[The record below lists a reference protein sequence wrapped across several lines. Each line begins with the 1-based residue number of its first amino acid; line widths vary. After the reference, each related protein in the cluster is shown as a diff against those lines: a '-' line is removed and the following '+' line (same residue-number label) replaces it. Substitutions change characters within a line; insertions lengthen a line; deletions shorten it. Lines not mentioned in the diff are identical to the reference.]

1 MDVMK
6 LSQKQKIT
14 AFIVVLCLGF
24 VALGIFAG
32 HSLKSMSTQ
41 YQNSN
46 AITEGVVGIHA
57 TQAKLLSLAAGRDDL
72 SSKQIPVVKK
82 ELDELL
88 NEVKQDVVFLKGIGL
103 SAQAND
109 LLAATQSFDNSFRP
123 WLNIKSEL
131 GFSVD
136 EGKLGELKSLETT
149 IEKKINETGMVT
161 VMSDFQ
167 AMIKAQ
173 QNYLLKQSENNLK
186 LFNRAMFGFV
196 NTSNSYAMLNLYQ
209 KEVEQFKA
217 TFKRVAELSQQETI
231 KEQNLLAGE
240 AKASDIIHAISGDI
254 EKLSAKYQAEAAQS
268 GDVTLWSVLI
278 ACAVLALVT
287 ISIFV
292 MQSVSLTRS
301 LSQTKRVLDKLS
313 QGDLTQKMQV
323 SNNPN
328 DEFNQ
333 LAVAINQSC
342 EHLAGLVR
350 KVQENSQALSGDAA
364 ALHSGVDKLTQS
376 QTDVMSQSQL
386 LASATEEVSVTTK
399 EVSNSLEFVAEM
411 SKASNQAATE
421 GSTVISAAIES
432 LQDIGE
438 ILNSAASHIQQLE
451 QASLKIDSVMDIING
466 IAEQTNLLALNAA
479 IEAARAGEQGR
490 GFAVVADEVRSLA
503 VRTVDAVADI
513 SSTIQTMKTESDE
526 VIQYINQ
533 SQQSM
538 EIGQQRG
545 HEAMNAMGMITTKA
559 DEAASQTEVI
569 FASMKELATTS
580 QSMADSMVQ
589 ISAAMSSLEENNTRL
604 SETSQGVDKR
614 STNLHNDC
622 QRFVV

>member
-72 SSKQIPVVKK
+72 SSKQIPAVKK
-82 ELDELL
+82 KLDELL
-88 NEVKQDVVFLKGIGL
+88 NEVKQDVVFLNGIGL

-231 KEQNLLAGE
+231 KEQDLLAGE

-301 LSQTKRVLDKLS
+301 LSQTKRVLEKLS

-421 GSTVISAAIES
+421 GSTVISAAIDS

-589 ISAAMSSLEENNTRL
+589 ISAAMSSLEENNTQLR
-604 SETSQGVDKR
+604 ETSQGVDKR

>member
-72 SSKQIPVVKK
+72 SSKQIPMVKK

-88 NEVKQDVVFLKGIGL
+88 NEVKQDVVFLNGIGL

-301 LSQTKRVLDKLS
+301 LSQTKRVLEKLS